1 MVEAPV
7 TLSALKIITLLLGL
21 YFLARAYRAYRKH
34 KSRPMLV
41 LFTGVGI
48 LTLGVL
54 VEGFLVEVLEWS
66 LTQARLVEATITLL
80 GFAVLVASLHVREM
94 RGNGTNAP

>member
-1 MVEAPV
+1 MVEAPLA
-7 TLSALKIITLLLGL
+7 LSALKILTLLLGV

-66 LTQARLVEATITLL
+66 LTRARLVEATITLL
-80 GFAVLVASLHVREM
+80 GFAVLVASLHVRQL
-94 RGNGTNAP
+94 RTNGNDPA